1 MKIRYI
7 YSACIEIE
15 TKNLRILCDPWF
27 TEGIYDGSWYQF
39 PKIKDPLKILKK
51 PDIIY
56 ISHIHPDHY
65 DPVFLKSLFK
75 KYGQIKVIIPN
86 LEKNYLLF
94 KARSDG
100 IKVEPVDYLKLGKTH
115 IHIVPNITSS
125 DSDIDSALFVYDGEN
140 SVLNLNDNMW
150 NDEQN
155 KKLKNIIKKKTNKI
169 DLLALG
175 YTGAGPY
182 PQTYYNIKTQK
193 KILLKKAKIKEND
206 FINRYLK
213 YKKFFNSNFNLPF
226 AGKYI
231 LGGKLHKL
239 NNYRGV
245 IDPIKIK
252 KYDKSAI
259 ILDDF
264 GRGEINLINGKISK
278 LRNKPYSK
286 KSISKRIKEVKKN
299 IMNYE
304 KDIKISHN
312 KINFY
317 RIIKKAYDNA
327 ILKSELKKNYYFL
340 INITYEKKSV
350 GKFIFNCNKKKF
362 FFSLYDSKIKP
373 ASEII
378 IDYRYLFGLLTGLYH
393 WNNAEVGSQTQVKR
407 NPDVYSRSAQQF
419 LNFMTCV

>member
-1 MKIRYI
+1 M
-7 YSACIEIE
+7 
-15 TKNLRILCDPWF
+15 
-27 TEGIYDGSWYQF
+27 
-39 PKIKDPLKILKK
+39 
-51 PDIIY
+51 
-56 ISHIHPDHY
+56 
-65 DPVFLKSLFK
+65 
-75 KYGQIKVIIPN
+75 
-86 LEKNYLLF
+86 
-94 KARSDG
+94 
-100 IKVEPVDYLKLGKTH
+100 
-115 IHIVPNITSS
+115 
-125 DSDIDSALFVYDGEN
+125 
-140 SVLNLNDNMW
+140 
-150 NDEQN
+150 
-155 KKLKNIIKKKTNKI
+155 
-169 DLLALG
+169 
-175 YTGAGPY
+175 
-182 PQTYYNIKTQK
+182 
-193 KILLKKAKIKEND
+193 
-206 FINRYLK
+206 
-213 YKKFFNSNFNLPF
+213 PF

-304 KDIKISHN
+304 KDIKISDN

-350 GKFIFNCNKKKF
+350 GKFIFNCNKKKN